1 MHRPQ
6 QPDFRSTIITVAVV
20 TIASGLMLAVT
31 MYFSKGVQA
40 KMPSAD
46 RVLNVDTG
54 IWYPTIQ
61 AAIDAPPTT
70 HGHTLSLTQGIY
82 LENIVISKSLT
93 LTASDPLST
102 VLDGNNLGR
111 VVSIT
116 PGVSVSIASVTV
128 QNGQVI
134 DGSNGGG
141 ISNQGVLTLTNSYV
155 MHNWISF
162 FDSIPG
168 GGGIYNTGTLNVV
181 SCTISHNSATG
192 IDEVGLGIAN
202 IGVLRI
208 SDSVLSQNYNYV
220 SPPPGSALYN
230 VGEVSLHNVTIS
242 QTTGAGIHNRA
253 GGLLSLSNSVVSHNS
268 GNLTGG
274 IYNNGLMTVT
284 ASLVTANST
293 GIVGITA
300 YREAGG
306 IFNNNTLTVLN
317 SAISENKSCEAGS
330 GVYNVGSLRMDGS
343 TVSDNK
349 HFCIPAVGGAGI
361 TNDGTLSVTNSTLS
375 RNTSNAGGGLLA
387 HAGIVELNNV
397 TIADNV
403 AQQAGGGISHITGTL
418 LIQNTIIA
426 RNAGGVAPDCAGSL
440 SSLGNNLVGN
450 SDGCTFV
457 PESSDIVGTGA
468 QPINAL
474 LGPLGN
480 FGGYNLTIGLIPGSP
495 AIDAGNPATCPS
507 VDQRGFAR
515 QGTCDIG
522 AYEFGVGPG
531 VKLGYMPLIRK

>member
-1 MHRPQ
+1 MRRPQ
-6 QPDFRSTIITVAVV
+6 QPDFHSTIIVVAVV
-20 TIASGLMLAVT
+20 AIVAGLMVLAT
-31 MYFSKGVQA
+31 MTLSKGAQA
-40 KMPSAD
+40 KTPGVD
-46 RVLNVDTG
+46 RVLNVDTS

-102 VLDGNNLGR
+102 VLDGNTLGR

-116 PGVSVSIASVTV
+116 PGVSVSIANVTI

-134 DGSNGGG
+134 DGGNGGG
-141 ISNQGVLTLTNSYV
+141 IANQGVLTLTNSRV
-155 MHNWISF
+155 MNNWVSF
-162 FDSIPG
+162 FDNILG
-168 GGGIYNTGTLNVV
+168 GGGIYNTGTMSVI
-181 SCTISHNSATG
+181 SSTISHNAATG
-192 IDEVGLGIAN
+192 IDDVGLGIAN
-202 IGVLRI
+202 LGTLRI
-208 SDSVLSQNYNYV
+208 SDSVIGQNYNYV
-220 SPPPGSALYN
+220 SPPPGFALYN
-230 VGEVSLHNVTIS
+230 TGEASLHNVTIS
-242 QTTGAGIHNRA
+242 QTTGAGIHNHA
-253 GGLLSLSNSVVSHNS
+253 GGVLNLSSTVI
-268 GNLTGG
+268 GNNHGNAVGG
-274 IYNNGLMTVT
+274 VHNNGLMTIT
-284 ASLVTANST
+284 ASLVTGNS
-293 GIVGITA
+293 VGVSGATA
-300 YREAGG
+300 YMEAGG
-306 IFNNNTLTVLN
+306 IFNHDTLIV
-317 SAISENKSCEAGS
+317 ISSTISGNRACATGS
-330 GVYNVGSLRMDGS
+330 GIYNAGSLRMESS

-349 HFCIPAVGGAGI
+349 HSCSPAVGGAGI

-375 RNTSNAGGGLLA
+375 RNTSGAGGGLLA
-387 HAGIVELNNV
+387 HAGTAELNNV

-403 AQQAGGGISHITGTL
+403 AQQTGGGIAHITGTL
-418 LIQNTIIA
+418 LVQNSIIA
-426 RNAGGVAPDCAGSL
+426 RNAGGAAPDCAGSL
-440 SSLGNNLVGN
+440 TSLGYNLVGN

-457 PESSDIVGTGA
+457 PESSDIVGTSA

-531 VKLGYMPLIRK
+531 VKLGYLPLVLN

>member
-6 QPDFRSTIITVAVV
+6 QPDFHSTIIVVAVV
-20 TIASGLMLAVT
+20 AIVAGLMVLAT
-31 MYFSKGVQA
+31 MTLSKGAQA
-40 KMPSAD
+40 KTPSVD
-46 RVLNVDTG
+46 RVLNVDTS

-102 VLDGNNLGR
+102 VLDGDNLGR
-111 VVSIT
+111 VISIT
-116 PGVSVSIASVTV
+116 PGVSVSIANVTI

-134 DGSNGGG
+134 DGGNGGG
-141 ISNQGVLTLTNSYV
+141 IANQGVLTLTNSRV
-155 MHNWISF
+155 MNNWVSF
-162 FDSIPG
+162 FDNIPG
-168 GGGIYNTGTLNVV
+168 GGGVYNTGTMSVI
-181 SCTISHNSATG
+181 SSTISHNTATG
-192 IDEVGLGIAN
+192 IDDVGLGIAN
-202 IGVLRI
+202 LGTLRI
-208 SDSVLSQNYNYV
+208 SDSVIGQNYNYV
-220 SPPPGSALYN
+220 SPPPGFALYN
-230 VGEVSLHNVTIS
+230 AGEVSLHNVTIS
-242 QTTGAGIHNRA
+242 QTTGAGIHNHA
-253 GGLLSLSNSVVSHNS
+253 GGVLSLSSSVVSHNG

-284 ASLVTANST
+284 ASLVIANST
-293 GIVGITA
+293 GIGGFTA

-306 IFNNNTLTVLN
+306 IFNNNTLTVL
-317 SAISENKSCEAGS
+317 SSTISENKSCEAGS
-330 GVYNVGSLRMDGS
+330 GVYNAGSLRMDGS

-375 RNTSNAGGGLLA
+375 RNTSGAGGGLLA
-387 HAGIVELNNV
+387 HAGTAELNNV

-403 AQQAGGGISHITGTL
+403 AQQTGGGISYITGTL
-418 LIQNTIIA
+418 LVQNTIIA
-426 RNAGGVAPDCAGSL
+426 RNVGGAAPDCAGSL
-440 SSLGNNLVGN
+440 TSLGYNLVGN

-457 PESSDIVGTGA
+457 PESSDIVGTSA

-522 AYEFGVGPG
+522 AYEFGIGPG
-531 VKLGYMPLIRK
+531 VKLGYLPLVLK